1 MADTPYQDLGMS
13 LPNPYAPDE
22 IKSSKDYIFS
32 FAKYIERKSIGL
44 DGQAYN
50 QRVARFSM
58 NRLYALGSQ
67 PVEQYLPRIGLE
79 NKPSAF
85 ANISWKI
92 TSPAPKF
99 VEIITNGFM
108 KRDEKVSA
116 TNLDPVIA
124 SEKMQ
129 KKEKSKFMMRKKEEI
144 SQLEQESGLQLMP
157 EHVREAESDTEI
169 DLYFDLNNK
178 QTEEIVFEEILQLI
192 VNENKYPELKRRL
205 IRDTIECG
213 VAGTRTFIDYKGRV
227 AIKRIKPENL
237 VTSYSE
243 ESDFSNIVYGGEVI
257 PMSLHD
263 LRLTAGDQFTEAEYQ
278 DIANKVRSVWGN
290 GNVFYNNASAYANN
304 TYRPYDDSNIMVLNG
319 YYITTRNQ
327 KFEKKENA
335 YGGFTVNKR
344 DASYE
349 APKNSKFKREIIE
362 MKDKVVYK
370 FSLILQTDYMFNYGL
385 ETDMIKSKD
394 DLSEVQLPITIY
406 MPNNYQMNNKPLI
419 ESMIPTIDQMQMIRY
434 KLQILIAKA
443 RPAGLAVAIDGLED
457 VDLGLG
463 NSLSPLELQEI
474 YDQTGNY
481 YYRAINEDGSY
492 KQFRPIET
500 LPNGMGNQLQELIA
514 TYNYLLGTLRDD
526 TGLNEA
532 SDGAAV
538 DARAGFRTTQLAL
551 NASNNATSFIYD
563 AFVDIMNRTLKK
575 CAILVQ
581 DIVCLKGKAYSG
593 YAKVVGGDDLKFI
606 ELNKNAANINFGVSL
621 EMLPDD
627 AKKEELARAIDISI
641 QAGSIK
647 PSDKYMLMSIPN
659 IKVAYQY
666 LKVTENKY
674 RKEKQEDAQKNT
686 EYAVQQQQGAA
697 MAKAQADAQLI
708 QLKEQLKGET
718 MMGLEEMKG
727 VMAQQTKILE
737 EILKSNGAM
746 EQKIL
751 AEVPLAVMLNA
762 QREQEQQA
770 MAEQQAMMQQEQ
782 AMQQGE
788 QGQMMG
794 EEQQMTEEEQMMMQQ
809 QMGGENPEMM
819 Q

>member
-22 IKSSKDYIFS
+22 IKNSKDYIFS

-44 DGQAYN
+44 DGQAYT

-67 PVEQYLPRIGLE
+67 PVEQYLPRLGLE

-108 KRDEKVSA
+108 KREEKVSA
-116 TNLDPVIA
+116 TNLDPLVAI
-124 SEKMQ
+124 EKD
-129 KKEKSKFMMRKKEEI
+129 KKKDRSKFMVKNKEDI
-144 SQLEQESGLQLMP
+144 AQLEEMSGLQLMP
-157 EHVREAESDTEI
+157 DYVKEAETETEI

-192 VNENKYPELKRRL
+192 INENKYPEIKRRL

-213 VAGTRTFIDYKGRV
+213 VAGTRTYIDNKGRV
-227 AIKRIKPENL
+227 TIKRIKPENL
-237 VTSYSE
+237 VTSYTE
-243 ESDFSNIVYGGEVI
+243 EADFSNIVYAGEVI

-263 LRLTAGDQFTEAEYQ
+263 LRLAAGNQFTEAEYQ

-290 GNVFYNNASAYANN
+290 GNVFYNNSSTYANN
-304 TYRPYDDSNIMVLNG
+304 TYRPYDDSNVMVLNG

-327 KFEKKENA
+327 RFEKKENA

-344 DASYE
+344 DGAYE
-349 APKNSKFKREIIE
+349 IPKNSKFKREIIE

-385 ETDMIKSKD
+385 ETDMIKPKD
-394 DLSEVQLPITIY
+394 DLSEVQLPITVY
-406 MPNNYQMNNKPLI
+406 MPNNYQMSNKPLI

-481 YYRAINEDGSY
+481 YYRAINEDGSH

-514 TYNYLLGTLRDD
+514 TYNYLLATLRDD

-563 AFVDIMNRTLKK
+563 AFIDIMNRTLKK
-575 CAILVQ
+575 CAVLVQ
-581 DIVCLKGKAYSG
+581 DIVCLKGKSYAG

-606 ELNKNAANINFGVSL
+606 ELNKKAANINFGVSL

-641 QAGSIK
+641 QAGAIR

-718 MMGLEEMKG
+718 MIGLEEMKG

-751 AEVPLAVMLNA
+751 AEVPLAVMLHA
-762 QREQEQQA
+762 Q
-770 MAEQQAMMQQEQ
+770 QQAMMQEQ
-782 AMQQGE
+782 AMMEEQQAME
-788 QGQMMG
+788 QGAEQEQMG
-794 EEQQMTEEEQMMMQQ
+794 EEEQMSEEEQMMMEQQ
-809 QMGGENPEMM
+809 GGENPEMM